1 MKLLYSPASPYARC
15 CLVHA
20 HEVGL
25 ADQIELVNTAASPVV
40 MNPELAKANPLAKV
54 PTLMLDDGSALYDSR
69 VICAW
74 LDAHA
79 KGPTMIPPGPAR
91 WAVERTVALAN
102 GILDA
107 GILVRYELALRPA
120 DKHWPEWIA
129 NQSKKALQGLD
140 VLNAECG
147 SWSATIDLGQ
157 IATACALG
165 WLEFRKPV
173 GEMRATRAKLFGW
186 YDQFCKRPSMQATEP
201 KV

>member
-15 CLVHA
+15 CVVHA

-25 ADQIELVNTAASPVV
+25 ADQLELVGTAASPVN
-40 MNPELAKANPLAKV
+40 MNPDLAKANPLAKV
-54 PTLMLDDGSALYDSR
+54 PTLILDDGTTLFDSR

-91 WAVERTVALAN
+91 WGVERTVALAN

-107 GILVRYELALRPA
+107 GILVRYETALRPP
-120 DKHWPEWIA
+120 DRQWQDWIA
-129 NQSKKALQGLD
+129 NQSKKVLQGLD
-140 VLNAECG
+140 QLDAQCG

-157 IATACALG
+157 IAAACALG

-173 GEMRATRAKLFGW
+173 GEMRPGRAKLFGW
-186 YDQFCKRPSMQATEP
+186 YDQFRKRPSMQATEP